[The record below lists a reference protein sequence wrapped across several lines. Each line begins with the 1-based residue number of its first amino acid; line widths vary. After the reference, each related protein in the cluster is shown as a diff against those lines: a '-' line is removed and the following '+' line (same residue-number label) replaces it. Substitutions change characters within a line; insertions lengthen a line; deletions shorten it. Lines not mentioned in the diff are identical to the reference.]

1 MGVVD
6 KEKLE
11 NMMNT
16 TGGTINNEVVEYAKS
31 FLIERLTT
39 FVSNENEL
47 QEIKNKL
54 QKLKIEFVS
63 DEEF

>member
-16 TGGTINNEVVEYAKS
+16 TGGTINNEVVLYAKS
-31 FLIERLTT
+31 FLFERLTT

-47 QEIKNKL
+47 QEIRNKL
-54 QKLKIEFVS
+54 QKYKH
-63 DEEF
+63 